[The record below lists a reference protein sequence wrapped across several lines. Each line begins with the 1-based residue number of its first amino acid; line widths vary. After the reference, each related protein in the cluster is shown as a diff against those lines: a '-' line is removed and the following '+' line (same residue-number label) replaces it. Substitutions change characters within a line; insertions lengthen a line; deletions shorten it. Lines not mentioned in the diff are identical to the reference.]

1 MKERVVVNKGSALII
16 DDDRI
21 QGEYLKHML
30 KDSGLYPVLVDDP
43 EDFIAELKEEEYD
56 IIFIDYLMPK
66 ANGLSVYNSI
76 KSELGGRITAP
87 VILLDNDI
95 TESFGREVFSTG
107 FTNYL
112 EKPVDRQELDAV
124 LYLYLPPERV
134 TLKRERQYLHER
146 DENNEDLSV
155 SAEPEVTIPDFLYK
169 VDGMDVSEGLKN
181 CGSAESFLSAVELFY
196 NSIEKKSGEIEEFY
210 KERDIKNY
218 TIWVHALKSSARIV
232 GIGKLSKMALS
243 MEEAGNAEELE
254 KIDDGTGEL
263 LKEYRSY
270 LDKLKMISQD
280 SEAGQSL
287 PPVPPEVLADAY
299 DSLSGFIDAMD
310 YDLAEMVLSSMK
322 EYSLPEDDA
331 KRFKSLG
338 EKLLDLDWDGM
349 KALLAEK
356 TAG

>member
-155 SAEPEVTIPDFLYK
+155 SAEPEAAIPEWMYE

-181 CGSAESFLSAVELFY
+181 CGSTDSFISALELFY
-196 NSIEKKSGEIEEFY
+196 NSIVKKSGEIEEFY
-210 KERDIKNY
+210 EQGDIKNY

-232 GIGKLSKMALS
+232 GIGHLSKMALA
-243 MEEAGNAEELE
+243 MEEAGNAEDRQ
-254 KIDDGTGEL
+254 KIAGGTGEL

-280 SEAGQSL
+280 REAGQDL

-322 EYSLPEDDA
+322 EYLLPESDA

-349 KALLAEK
+349 KALLAQ
-356 TAG
+356 ADG

>member
-30 KDSGLYPVLVDDP
+30 KDSGLYPVLVEDP
-43 EDFIAELKEEEYD
+43 EDFIAELKENDYD

-66 ANGLSVYNSI
+66 ANGLSVFNSI

-124 LYLYLPPERV
+124 LYLYLPPEQV
-134 TLKRERQYLHER
+134 TLKRERQRLHER
-146 DENNEDLSV
+146 DENNEEQAV
-155 SAEPEVTIPDFLYK
+155 SAEPEVVIPDFLYE
-169 VDGMDVSEGLKN
+169 VEGMDVAEGLKN

-210 KERDIKNY
+210 KENDIKNY

-232 GIGKLSKMALS
+232 GIGHLSKMALA
-243 MEEAGNAEELE
+243 MEEAGNAGDGQR
-254 KIDDGTGEL
+254 ID
-263 LKEYRSY
+263 Y

-280 SEAGQSL
+280 WNAGQDL

>member
-30 KDSGLYPVLVDDP
+30 KDSGLYPVLVEDP
-43 EDFIAELKEEEYD
+43 EDFIAELKENDYD

-66 ANGLSVYNSI
+66 ANGLSVFNSI

-87 VILLDNDI
+87 VILLDN
-95 TESFGREVFSTG
+95 
-107 FTNYL
+107 
-112 EKPVDRQELDAV
+112 
-124 LYLYLPPERV
+124 LYLPPEQV
-134 TLKRERQYLHER
+134 TLKRERQRLHER
-146 DENNEDLSV
+146 DENNEEQAV
-155 SAEPEVTIPDFLYK
+155 SAEPEVVIPDFLYE
-169 VDGMDVSEGLKN
+169 VEGMDVAEGLKN

-210 KERDIKNY
+210 KENDIKNY

-232 GIGKLSKMALS
+232 GIGHLSKMALA
-243 MEEAGNAEELE
+243 MEEAGNAGDGQR
-254 KIDDGTGEL
+254 IDEGTGNL

-280 SEAGQSL
+280 WNAGQDL

-299 DSLSGFIDAMD
+299 DSLW
-310 YDLAEMVLSSMK
+310 
-322 EYSLPEDDA
+322 SLLP
-331 KRFKSLG
+331 
-338 EKLLDLDWDGM
+338 
-349 KALLAEK
+349 
-356 TAG
+356 